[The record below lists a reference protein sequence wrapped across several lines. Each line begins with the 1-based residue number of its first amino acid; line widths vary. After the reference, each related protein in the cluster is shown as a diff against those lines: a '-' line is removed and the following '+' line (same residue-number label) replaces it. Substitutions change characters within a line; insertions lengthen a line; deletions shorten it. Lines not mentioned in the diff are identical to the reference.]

1 MRYWIDNTSLHAV
14 GRCMDGRG
22 QGELDVSALLQFAT
36 QIVFVDTVQFGLF
49 EISSVRARSAQVHE
63 SLSTLGVHGSFVKPH
78 EFSISEFASAC
89 HSAAEELAS
98 DLEWT
103 AFTERPTGTSFLALA
118 HPDQS
123 TLDPRIL
130 DDLHRLIV
138 GSVGEDEIDTILKGT
153 LQEKKAAGSDEYM
166 LAASQPLRTILN
178 EIASTGHWTR
188 DDSGLFTVYSRFYL
202 NQQLARRRG
211 VVYAPSVARSRIVH
225 QSIQTLLAGLT
236 LEVGRIALECEPV
249 LLEVP
254 SIADILVRRGRSDP
268 IGIIEEAVSARE
280 STASLRAYL
289 SSWILE
295 GDMNSN
301 EWRSARKEISELALA
316 VRRDLGLAKAPI
328 LLDAIELSGFGLTP
342 KIRVGKLWEWL
353 QYTITRRRIT
363 ALSEFAKAMTDTRVD
378 KLAYRKLHYRCCNSP
393 Q

>member
-1 MRYWIDNTSLHAV
+1 
-14 GRCMDGRG
+14 
-22 QGELDVSALLQFAT
+22 LDVSALLQFAT

-49 EISSVRARSAQVHE
+49 EISSVRERSAQIHE
-63 SLSTLGVHGSFVKPH
+63 SLSALGVQASFVKPH
-78 EFSISEFASAC
+78 EFTISEFSSAC

-103 AFTERPTGTSFLALA
+103 PLTERPTAAPFLASA
-118 HPDQS
+118 YPDQS

-138 GSVGEDEIDTILKGT
+138 GSMSEDEINAILKGT

-166 LAASQPLRTILN
+166 LATSQPLRRTVN
-178 EIASTGHWTR
+178 EIASASRWTR
-188 DDSGLFTVYSRFYL
+188 DDSRLFTVYSRYYL
-202 NQQLARRRG
+202 NQQMARRRG
-211 VVYAPSVARSRIVH
+211 TIYAPSVARSRIVH

-236 LEVGRIALECEPV
+236 LELGRIALECEPV

-280 STASLRAYL
+280 STASLRVHL
-289 SSWILE
+289 SSWISE
-295 GDMNSN
+295 GDMNSHD
-301 EWRSARKEISELALA
+301 WRSARKEIRELALA
-316 VRRDLGLAKAPI
+316 IRQDLGLIKAPTP
-328 LLDAIELSGFGLTP
+328 LDAIELSGFGLTP
-342 KIRVGKLWEWL
+342 KIRVGKLWEWI

-363 ALSEFAKAMTDTRVD
+363 ALSEFAKAMADTRVD
-378 KLAYRKLHYRCCNSP
+378 KLAYPKLYYRCCNSP
-393 Q
+393 QSRH